1 MRIKELR
8 NERHLSMAQV
18 ARDLN
23 IPYTTY
29 VNYEKEAREP
39 NSELLIQLADYYKC
53 SVDYLIGRSNIPC
66 IDTAMEIS
74 KLIGDRRKELGLTLE
89 EVGNIVG
96 VSKSTV
102 KKWEDGYISNMKRD
116 KIALLSKALK
126 LNPVVLIMGE
136 DVSHEQDSTFIL
148 NDHEKQV
155 ILAYRS
161 KPDMQNAVDTLLNV
175 PALIEVKSVARSSDH
190 HKQYNETITAEQL
203 RLFQSQEQL
212 TSDDDL

>member
-74 KLIGDRRKELGLTLE
+74 KLIGD
-89 EVGNIVG
+89 
-96 VSKSTV
+96 
-102 KKWEDGYISNMKRD
+102 
-116 KIALLSKALK
+116 
-126 LNPVVLIMGE
+126 
-136 DVSHEQDSTFIL
+136 
-148 NDHEKQV
+148 
-155 ILAYRS
+155 
-161 KPDMQNAVDTLLNV
+161 
-175 PALIEVKSVARSSDH
+175 
-190 HKQYNETITAEQL
+190 
-203 RLFQSQEQL
+203 
-212 TSDDDL
+212 